1 MKRLTNILLAL
12 ALTTGLMA
20 QTAREEIAANK
31 YLAGSNYLDYDN
43 YPATKQLTPA
53 PKGYVPFYMSH
64 YGRHGSRWLIST
76 DSYTS
81 VTQPLQKAKKAGKL
95 TPKGEEVL
103 RQVEQFVSLPVADYP
118 TLDGQYSGAQLRLG
132 DLSTV
137 GERQHHGIGRRMVQH
152 FPEIFKQKDVMIDAR
167 STVVNR
173 CILSMMA
180 ECEELAAANPTA
192 RIHNDVSEA
201 LQYYLNAPRSPF
213 LRSKGRVGREL
224 RRTPSKRLSPD
235 RLIGELFSD
244 AKWVKDNIQALPF
257 MYNLFEVV
265 TNMQS
270 HDTDIDLFSIYTDDE
285 IYEQWRMRNIGWYV
299 DYGPAPLTGG
309 VMPFTQRNLLRN
321 IIETADTI
329 RHTQATLRFGHE
341 VCVMPLACLL
351 ELDSCG
357 VQVSD
362 LDQLDNVWR
371 NYKIFPMACNIQ
383 LIFYAPKEKVK
394 RMVNGQWS
402 MLNAQDDVLVK
413 ALLNEREVSM
423 PVATTQYPYYKWSDL
438 RKYYLD
444 KLDRFDAAEAAWNAE
459 NPQPPRDYARYYE
472 QLPVDVKPVQEI
484 QIPANRV
491 NLRDMGGVAD
501 GTTLNTEAI
510 AKAISKLTKM
520 GGGRLTI
527 PEGVWLT
534 GPIMLKDNI
543 ELHLQKNAILVFSPD
558 KSLYVDSNPKASR
571 ALAGIRASKRK
582 NIAITGDG
590 IIDGNGEYWRPVK
603 RNKVSDVEWKMYQE
617 RIGGVERDKGQ
628 LWYPWDVKA
637 GYQNIAD
644 TPEKQ
649 DKMRND
655 LIRLTDCE
663 NVLIQGVTVQNSP
676 KFHVH
681 PLNCK
686 NVIVDGVTVRCP
698 WNAQNGDAIDFSDV
712 NIGLIVNCTVDAGD
726 DGLCMKSGNYKPKSP
741 ANGCE
746 DIVIQDNTVY
756 HAHGG
761 FVLGSETISG
771 MRRIVVRH
779 NRFSG
784 TDTGLRFKSGVGRGG
799 KTEQLYISDIQMTD
813 IKDQAIVFQCDYV
826 DRPAGSDPKAV
837 PTLTEE
843 QRRLAPDFQ
852 DIHISGVTCRGA
864 HTAVEAS
871 GIQGID
877 CVHDITI
884 SNSRFVYNKV
894 GNAIDT
900 QTARITL
907 DNVEFIEN
915 KKQ

>member
-1 MKRLTNILLAL
+1 MKRLTNILFAL
-12 ALTTGLMA
+12 ALTTGLTA

-43 YPATKQLTPA
+43 YPATQQLTPA

-81 VTQPLQKAKKAGKL
+81 VTRPLQQAQKAGKL

-103 RQVEQFVSLPVADYP
+103 RQIEQFVSLPVADYP
-118 TLDGQYSGAQLRLG
+118 TLDGQYAGAQLRLG

-137 GERQHHGIGRRMVQH
+137 GERQHHGIGRRMTQN

-224 RRTPSKRLSPD
+224 RRTPSKRLNPD

-244 AKWVKDNIQALPF
+244 AKWVKENIQPLPF
-257 MYNLFEVV
+257 MYNLFEVI

-341 VCVMPLACLL
+341 VCVLPLACLL

-357 VQVSD
+357 AQVSD
-362 LDQLDNVWR
+362 LDQLDKVWR

-383 LIFYAPKEKVK
+383 LIFYAPKKSLTS
-394 RMVNGQWS
+394 NLS
-402 MLNAQDDVLVK
+402 PLTSSDDILVK

-423 PVATTQYPYYKWSDL
+423 PVATTQYPYYKWADL

-459 NPQPPRDYARYYE
+459 NPQPPHDYARYYE
-472 QLPVDVKPVQEI
+472 QLPVDVKPVQEV

-603 RNKVSDVEWKMYQE
+603 RSKVSDVEWKMYQE
-617 RIGGVERDKGQ
+617 RIGGVERDKG
-628 LWYPWDVKA
+628 
-637 GYQNIAD
+637 G
-644 TPEKQ
+644 TE
-649 DKMRND
+649 
-655 LIRLTDCE
+655 LTQ
-663 NVLIQGVTVQNSP
+663 VP
-676 KFHVH
+676 
-681 PLNCK
+681 
-686 NVIVDGVTVRCP
+686 CP
-698 WNAQNGDAIDFSDV
+698 SAE
-712 NIGLIVNCTVDAGD
+712 L
-726 DGLCMKSGNYKPKSP
+726 
-741 ANGCE
+741 
-746 DIVIQDNTVY
+746 
-756 HAHGG
+756 
-761 FVLGSETISG
+761 
-771 MRRIVVRH
+771 
-779 NRFSG
+779 
-784 TDTGLRFKSGVGRGG
+784 
-799 KTEQLYISDIQMTD
+799 
-813 IKDQAIVFQCDYV
+813 
-826 DRPAGSDPKAV
+826 
-837 PTLTEE
+837 
-843 QRRLAPDFQ
+843 
-852 DIHISGVTCRGA
+852 
-864 HTAVEAS
+864 
-871 GIQGID
+871 
-877 CVHDITI
+877 
-884 SNSRFVYNKV
+884 
-894 GNAIDT
+894 
-900 QTARITL
+900 
-907 DNVEFIEN
+907 
-915 KKQ
+915 